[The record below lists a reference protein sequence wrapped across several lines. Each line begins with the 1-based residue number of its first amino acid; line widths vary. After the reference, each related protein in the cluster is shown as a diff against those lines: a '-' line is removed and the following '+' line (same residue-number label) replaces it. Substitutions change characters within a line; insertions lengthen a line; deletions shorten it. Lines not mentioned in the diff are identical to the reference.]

1 MPVILVPGT
10 RVAGLTVRAHLGS
23 GGTSEVY
30 KVHNPVA
37 DRIEALKILD
47 TEFTDVEVARTRFER
62 EFEIARALEHP
73 HIVAMYRSGEMTG
86 EVLGPHRG
94 HSALWM
100 TMQYVEGTT
109 AAVLVPTAHGQVRLP
124 LMLRVLTQ
132 IADALDYAHR
142 MDVLHRDVKPSNIL
156 IGHDDEISAVLTD
169 FGIARFLD
177 DTRPVAQ
184 NGRIV
189 GSIPYAAPEMLQ
201 GQQLSTATD
210 VYALACTVVELMTGR
225 PPFPYP
231 TTFGIVHAH
240 IAGIPPKLSERR
252 SWIPVAVDSIV
263 AKALAKKPA
272 ERYQRCSEFIGLI
285 ENALR
290 DVPVPPDSAR
300 PFAWSRFRGRGR

>member
-10 RVAGLTVRAHLGS
+10 RVAGVTVRAHLGS

-30 KVHNPVA
+30 KVYNPVA
-37 DRIEALKILD
+37 DRIEALKVLD
-47 TEFTDVEVARTRFER
+47 TEFTSVDIARMRFER
-62 EFEIARALEHP
+62 EFEIARSLEHP
-73 HIVAMYRSGEMTG
+73 HIVAMYRSGEMAG
-86 EVLGPHRG
+86 EVLGPEQVR
-94 HSALWM
+94 SALWM

-109 AAVLVPTAHGQVRLP
+109 AAVLIPAPHGQPRLP
-124 LMLRVLTQ
+124 LVLEVLTQ
-132 IADALDYAHR
+132 IAEALDFAHR

-156 IGHDDEISAVLTD
+156 IGHETEISAVLTD

-210 VYALACTVVELMTGR
+210 VYSLACTVVELLTGR

-240 IAGIPPKLSERR
+240 IAGVPPDVGDRR
-252 SWIPVAVDSIV
+252 RWLPRAIDSILG
-263 AKALAKKPA
+263 KALAKDPA
-272 ERYQRCSEFIGLI
+272 DRYQSCSELI
-285 ENALR
+285 DLIKNVLR
-290 DVPVPPDSAR
+290 DVPVPPDSPR
-300 PFAWSRFRGRGR
+300 PFGWSRLRNRGR

>member
-1 MPVILVPGT
+1 MILVPGT

-30 KVHNPVA
+30 KVHNPVD
-37 DRIEALKILD
+37 DRIEALKVLD
-47 TEFTDVEVARTRFER
+47 TEFTAVDVARMRFER
-62 EFEIARALEHP
+62 EFEIARTLEHP
-73 HIVAMYRSGEMTG
+73 HIVAMYRSGELAG
-86 EVLGPHRG
+86 AALGPQQVR
-94 HSALWM
+94 SALWM

-109 AAVLVPTAHGQVRLP
+109 AAVLIPGPHGQPRLP
-124 LMLRVLTQ
+124 LVLEVLAQ
-132 IADALDYAHR
+132 IAEALDFAHR

-156 IGHDDEISAVLTD
+156 IGHQTQISAVLTD

-210 VYALACTVVELMTGR
+210 VYSLACAVVELLTGR

-240 IAGIPPKLSERR
+240 IAGVPPKVSDRR
-252 SWIPVAVDSIV
+252 RWLPSAIDSILG
-263 AKALAKKPA
+263 KALAKDPA
-272 ERYQRCSEFIGLI
+272 ARYQSCSEFIDLI
-285 ENALR
+285 KNVVR
-290 DVPVPPDSAR
+290 DVPVPPDSPR
-300 PFAWSRFRGRGR
+300 PFGWSRLRTRGR

>member
-1 MPVILVPGT
+1 MILVPGT
-10 RVAGLTVRAHLGS
+10 RVAGVTVRAHLGS

-30 KVHNPVA
+30 KVHNPVD
-37 DRIEALKILD
+37 DRIEALKVLD
-47 TEFTDVEVARTRFER
+47 TEFTAVDVARTRFER
-62 EFEIARALEHP
+62 EFELARTLEHP
-73 HIVAMYRSGEMTG
+73 HIVAMYRSGEMAG
-86 EVLGPHRG
+86 EVLGPKQVR
-94 HSALWM
+94 SALWM

-109 AAVLVPTAHGQVRLP
+109 AAVLIPTPHGQARMP
-124 LMLRVLTQ
+124 LVLEVLTQ
-132 IADALDYAHR
+132 IAEALDFAHR

-156 IGHDDEISAVLTD
+156 IGHETEISAVLTD

-210 VYALACTVVELMTGR
+210 VYSLACTVVELVTGR

-240 IAGIPPKLSERR
+240 IAGVPPKVSDRR
-252 SWIPVAVDSIV
+252 RWLPLALDSILG
-263 AKALAKKPA
+263 KALAKNPA
-272 ERYQRCSEFIGLI
+272 ERYQSCSELI
-285 ENALR
+285 DLIKNVLR
-290 DVPVPPDSAR
+290 DVPVPPDSPR
-300 PFAWSRFRGRGR
+300 PFGWSRLRTRGR

>member
-1 MPVILVPGT
+1 MLVPGT
-10 RVAGLTVRAHLGS
+10 RVAGVTVRAHLGS

-30 KVHNPVA
+30 KVHNPVD
-37 DRIEALKILD
+37 DRIEALKVLD
-47 TEFTDVEVARTRFER
+47 TEFTAVDVARTRFER
-62 EFEIARALEHP
+62 EFELARTLEHP
-73 HIVAMYRSGEMTG
+73 HIVAMYRSGEMAG
-86 EVLGPHRG
+86 EVLGPKQVR
-94 HSALWM
+94 SALWM

-109 AAVLVPTAHGQVRLP
+109 AAVLIPTPHGQARMP
-124 LMLRVLTQ
+124 LVLEVLTQ
-132 IADALDYAHR
+132 IAEALDFAHR

-156 IGHDDEISAVLTD
+156 IGHETEISAVLTD

-210 VYALACTVVELMTGR
+210 VYSLACTVVELVTGR

-240 IAGIPPKLSERR
+240 IAGVPPKVSDRR
-252 SWIPVAVDSIV
+252 RWLPLALDSILG
-263 AKALAKKPA
+263 KALAKNPA
-272 ERYQRCSEFIGLI
+272 ERYQSCSELI
-285 ENALR
+285 DLIKNVLR
-290 DVPVPPDSAR
+290 DVPVPPDSPR
-300 PFAWSRFRGRGR
+300 PFGWSRLRTRGR